1 MRFTKEKSD
10 AIKKYIL
17 EQISENTANIPQK
30 VADTFTIAPSSVYRY
45 LRTMES
51 EGIIVKRNGH
61 YALPCTVK
69 RYRFR
74 KDAGEHLDEYDIYV
88 KTLLPIIKDLPSNIL
103 EIWSYSFSE
112 MMNNAGD
119 HAQATTIN
127 LYIYRDYMNTNV
139 MIVDNGIGIFKKI
152 KEHFGYPTL
161 EDAITELFKGKL
173 TTDSENHSGEGIFF
187 TSRILDNFAAISDNQ
202 LFSHSKYEEIMTDVD
217 DLPDLKNTNHFKTG
231 TIIFM
236 KLSNFSHKNIKDV
249 FDQFADPDGGFHKTR
264 IPLKNIYETY
274 PVSRSQAKRLVRR
287 FERFKEVEL
296 DFSEI
301 KDIGQAFADEL
312 FRVFAAAHPD
322 ITLIPVN
329 ANKQIQKMIH
339 HVSQ

>member
-1 MRFTKEKSD
+1 
-10 AIKKYIL
+10 
-17 EQISENTANIPQK
+17 
-30 VADTFTIAPSSVYRY
+30 
-45 LRTMES
+45 
-51 EGIIVKRNGH
+51 
-61 YALPCTVK
+61 
-69 RYRFR
+69 
-74 KDAGEHLDEYDIYV
+74 
-88 KTLLPIIKDLPSNIL
+88 
-103 EIWSYSFSE
+103 
-112 MMNNAGD
+112 
-119 HAQATTIN
+119 
-127 LYIYRDYMNTNV
+127 
-139 MIVDNGIGIFKKI
+139 
-152 KEHFGYPTL
+152 
-161 EDAITELFKGKL
+161 
-173 TTDSENHSGEGIFF
+173 
-187 TSRILDNFAAISDNQ
+187 
-202 LFSHSKYEEIMTDVD
+202 
-217 DLPDLKNTNHFKTG
+217 
-231 TIIFM
+231 M

-274 PVSRSQAKRLVRR
+274 PVSRSQAKRLFRR